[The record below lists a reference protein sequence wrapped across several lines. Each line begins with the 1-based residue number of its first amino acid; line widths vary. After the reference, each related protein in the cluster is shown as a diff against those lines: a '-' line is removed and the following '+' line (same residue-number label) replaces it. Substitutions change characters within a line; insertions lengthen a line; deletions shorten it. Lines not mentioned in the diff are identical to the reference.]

1 MKIALFSAVSE
12 EAGPLAN
19 LTNFTGIGR
28 ENATRSIIEFIER
41 HKDEQFTILNIGT
54 VGSHDKPVGTILS
67 IREIISAGEPFN
79 EKKMLPSYFNLHID
93 KNIETAT
100 LYSSDSFVSPEVY
113 TEKYLET
120 VKQKADCFDMESS
133 AVFTIA
139 QTYGIPFISYKIVS
153 DNLDVDIEEWKMRV
167 HTLSLALA
175 AHVQLILDELKQT
188 EEIEFLQ

>member
-54 VGSHDKPVGTILS
+54 VGSHDKPVGSILS

-79 EKKMLPSYFNLHID
+79 EKRMLPSYFNLHID

>member
-79 EKKMLPSYFNLHID
+79 EKRMLPSYFNLHID

-100 LYSSDSFVSPEVY
+100 LYSSDSFVSPEVF